1 MRIEKLRE
9 EMEKAWQRAAQ
20 WQARARDL
28 EKQVT
33 EQENLQIIQAVRG
46 ISASPEELGEV
57 LRRIRARK
65 GLPGPG
71 GKPGREEEDEAGKT
85 ESGKG
90 EKDEE
95 KGEE

>member
-9 EMEKAWQRAAQ
+9 EMERAWQRAAQ

-57 LRRIRARK
+57 LRRIRAMK
-65 GLPGPG
+65 GLPG
-71 GKPGREEEDEAGKT
+71 GKPGREEGDEAGKT